1 MKAFVAALIGL
12 VVITGVA
19 WGGLHLI
26 DFSTKSVNQSAT
38 GDVRLE

>member
-26 DFSTKSVNQSAT
+26 DLSTETVNQSAT
-38 GDVRLE
+38 GDVRL

>member
-12 VVITGVA
+12 VVITGIA
-19 WGGLHLI
+19 WGGLQLV

-38 GDVRLE
+38 GDVRIE